1 MFQMKGTSSLFSSS
15 ENSVPNI
22 LRSRSAKSRLFP
34 KGRVYRWYNWSS
46 CCGLFNL
53 FVSEHTWTS
62 YYCCSKTGWR
72 TFRGPRNCLQIL
84 KSGSDLKMFM
94 FKGIRES
101 LKLIPNETIPVLFDV
116 MRSILQS
123 PNNTIT
129 LDTYDSL
136 VSTPNNNKKEVIK
149 RSNMVLTYN
158 ERVECHS
165 RLVKRYFEMLFN
177 VTDS

>member
-1 MFQMKGTSSLFSSS
+1 
-15 ENSVPNI
+15 
-22 LRSRSAKSRLFP
+22 
-34 KGRVYRWYNWSS
+34 
-46 CCGLFNL
+46 
-53 FVSEHTWTS
+53 
-62 YYCCSKTGWR
+62 
-72 TFRGPRNCLQIL
+72 
-84 KSGSDLKMFM
+84 M
-94 FKGIRES
+94 FKGIKES

-123 PNNTIT
+123 PNNAIT
-129 LDTYDSL
+129 LDMYDSL
-136 VSTPNNNKKEVIK
+136 VSTPNNNKREVIK